1 MVTKTPRE
9 IDEMRRLMAQ
19 GLLPPDALEQHIEQ
33 EYQQTFGQNYK
44 TDADGNPIEQGRG
57 SKAQPT
63 RGSIYAYIKNQ
74 QERRG
79 SLGPEKGFQEI
90 VDRMEAELAAFN
102 ANKPAPIKRRP
113 GRPAK
118 AA

>member
-1 MVTKTPRE
+1 MVTKTPKE
-9 IDEMRRLMAQ
+9 IDEMRRLIAQ
-19 GLLPPDALEQHIEQ
+19 GLLPPDAVEQHIEH

-63 RGSIYAYIKNQ
+63 RGSIDAYIKNQ
-74 QERRG
+74 TERRG
-79 SLGPEKGFQEI
+79 TLGPEKGFQET

-102 ANKPAPIKRRP
+102 ANKPAPAKRKP
-113 GRPAK
+113 GRPAR